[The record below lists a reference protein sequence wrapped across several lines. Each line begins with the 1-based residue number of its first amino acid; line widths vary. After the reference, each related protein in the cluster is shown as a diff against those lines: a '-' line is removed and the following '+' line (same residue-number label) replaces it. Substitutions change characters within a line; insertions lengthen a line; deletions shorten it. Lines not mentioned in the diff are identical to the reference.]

1 VIQID
6 FSKSF
11 SHEVFKRIYA
21 EKLADIDISI
31 LVNNVGMA
39 YLNDFINLSDE
50 EVH

>member
-1 VIQID
+1 VIEID

-21 EKLADIDISI
+21 EKLSDLDISI

-39 YLNDFINLSDE
+39 HINDFINLSDE